1 MYNVNRQNIHDVK
14 STIYISKKLGTMQ
27 DNNLNEY
34 EIFSNPI
41 KYRFNVQVIS
51 SDSEIREFGE
61 LANDMLVISITE
73 KTKYLFKFMEFD
85 RVYINTTPD
94 GELHPGDNAD
104 YRIYSIRNQNTSI
117 RIYIRKLVK

>member
-34 EIFSNPI
+34 EIFSKPI

-85 RVYINTTPD
+85 KVYVNTTPD
-94 GELHPGDNAD
+94 EELHSGDNAD